1 MNENSFKVVLI
12 AAAVL
17 LMGLLVAQIR
27 RRTRRFLNSAEVC
40 LLRELVRS
48 AQAGELQQEDQ
59 PKSLSGMTSIYL
71 PQILRDFP
79 EFNWKEF
86 QQKTENMVK
95 SALRAIDARDEALL
109 VDASEEL
116 RRQIGFKV
124 AELKGSG
131 QREYFRN
138 ITVHQTEIAHYQKE
152 GGTCAILVQSAVGCL
167 HYTENAA
174 GELVSGSRE
183 RRVQTKYNTEL
194 VYIQDP
200 ERYGQA
206 AGGAVGVSCPNCGAP
221 VTRLGSKFCE
231 YCGSGLREI
240 SVRVWSINKITEIL

>member
-1 MNENSFKVVLI
+1 MEHSFTLVLV
-12 AAAVL
+12 ALGAVL
-17 LMGLLVAQIR
+17 GIWGFCFLR
-27 RRTRRFLNSAEVC
+27 RKIGAVLYSARVLGKVLEQ
-40 LLRELVRS
+40 
-48 AQAGELQQEDQ
+48 QADRLEET
-59 PKSLSGMTSIYL
+59 PKSVSGMTKVFL
-71 PQILRDFP
+71 PQIQRDFP

-131 QREYFRN
+131 QRESFRN

-194 VYIQDP
+194 VYIQD
-200 ERYGQA
+200 A
-206 AGGAVGVSCPNCGAP
+206 ALLQDGATAVGLTCPNCGAP

>member
-1 MNENSFKVVLI
+1 M
-12 AAAVL
+12 
-17 LMGLLVAQIR
+17 
-27 RRTRRFLNSAEVC
+27 
-40 LLRELVRS
+40 
-48 AQAGELQQEDQ
+48 
-59 PKSLSGMTSIYL
+59 
-71 PQILRDFP
+71 
-79 EFNWKEF
+79 
-86 QQKTENMVK
+86 K

-116 RRQIGFKV
+116 HRQISLRV
-124 AELKGSG
+124 AELKESG

-138 ITVHQTEIAHYQKE
+138 IAIHQTEIAHYQKE

-183 RRVQTKYNTEL
+183 RKVQTKYNTEL
-194 VYIQDP
+194 VYIQD
-200 ERYGQA
+200 A
-206 AGGAVGVSCPNCGAP
+206 ALLQDGATAVGVTCPNCGAP

-240 SVRVWSINKITEIL
+240 SVRVWSINRIAEIL